1 MDWRRSAE
9 EAVKVDLGALGV
21 FSRSASVWAATK
33 SRRECSC
40 LSGGSVIARRALSRA
55 GLRTYGGRAS
65 RGSVVGVSSWAMSEL
80 LADLVLFRGD
90 CADRH
95 LPSLPML
102 TKWS

>member
-1 MDWRRSAE
+1 MEGLRSAE
-9 EAVKVDLGALGV
+9 EAVKVDLGVLGV

-55 GLRTYGGRAS
+55 GLRCGGRAS
-65 RGSVVGVSSWAMSEL
+65 RGSVAGVSSWAMSEL
-80 LADLVLFRGD
+80 RADLALFRGD
-90 CADRH
+90 CAGRH